1 VSNEPR
7 IFKRAW
13 VRDPQGRTWSIVVED
28 RLDPKHAELAR
39 DSAERYGRYA
49 MTIVAP
55 NGKSVSVLQD
65 ANTIQTDTEME
76 RYRRGIAA
84 GTWGDDL
91 LQEDAAGAASTAG

>member
-1 VSNEPR
+1 MSNEPR

-39 DSAERYGRYA
+39 NSAERYGRYA

-55 NGKSVSVLQD
+55 NGKSASVLQD
-65 ANTIQTDTEME
+65 ANTIQADTELE
-76 RYRRGIAA
+76 RFRREITA
-84 GTWGDDL
+84 GTWGADL
-91 LQEDAAGAASTAG
+91 LQEEAAEAPSTA